1 MVAEMEMIVTI
12 MLVLVVVTAAM
23 APTMMVIGVVFAM

>member
-23 APTMMVIGVVFAM
+23 TPTMMVIGVVFAM